1 MDKQCLV
8 CGHRGPEQH
17 HIVFRGQQSAMVDC
31 PMNKISLCYVHHR
44 GDESPHQKR
53 VLDLKYKIEFQER
66 LEYLFSAKECYEE
79 EEVKNILLIPG
90 KDARKIVKSLC
101 TVIVEDEVGYKA
113 EDIIR
118 QCMGGRLYK

>member
-1 MDKQCLV
+1 MDKQCVV
-8 CGHRGPEQH
+8 CGHPYPEEH
-17 HIVFRGQQSAMVDC
+17 HIIFRGQQSAMINC
-31 PMNKISLCYVHHR
+31 PLNKVNLCYVHHR

-53 VLDLKYKIEFQER
+53 ELELKYKIEFQER

-79 EEVKNILLIPG
+79 EEVKQILLIPK

-101 TVIVEDEVGYKA
+101 TSIVGDEVGYKA
-113 EDIIR
+113 KDIIK